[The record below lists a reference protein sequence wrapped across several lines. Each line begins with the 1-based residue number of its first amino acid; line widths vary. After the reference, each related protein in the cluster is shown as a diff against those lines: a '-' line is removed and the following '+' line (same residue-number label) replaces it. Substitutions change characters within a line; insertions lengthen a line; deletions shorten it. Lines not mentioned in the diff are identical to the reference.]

1 VIASWAGTKPKEE
14 IYHTLQALRTITGYV
29 ATVDDLLVSQQL
41 VYREFFQSISDP
53 VFGDVAHTGAPFR
66 MEGSALELRPAP
78 RLGEHNEEILC
89 QRLGYSMSD
98 LGLTSA
104 AEGEKVENPFE

>member
-1 VIASWAGTKPKEE
+1 M
-14 IYHTLQALRTITGYV
+14 
-29 ATVDDLLVSQQL
+29 
-41 VYREFFQSISDP
+41 
-53 VFGDVAHTGAPFR
+53 FGEVTHTGAPFR
-66 MEGSALELRPAP
+66 MDGSALELRPAP
-78 RLGEHNEEILC
+78 RLGDHNEEILC

>member
-1 VIASWAGTKPKEE
+1 M
-14 IYHTLQALRTITGYV
+14 
-29 ATVDDLLVSQQL
+29 SQQL

-78 RLGEHNEEILC
+78 RLGDHNEEILC

-104 AEGEKVENPFE
+104 TKGEQVEPPFE

>member
-1 VIASWAGTKPKEE
+1 
-14 IYHTLQALRTITGYV
+14 
-29 ATVDDLLVSQQL
+29 
-41 VYREFFQSISDP
+41 
-53 VFGDVAHTGAPFR
+53 
-66 MEGSALELRPAP
+66 LELRPAP

-104 AEGEKVENPFE
+104 AEGEHVENLFE